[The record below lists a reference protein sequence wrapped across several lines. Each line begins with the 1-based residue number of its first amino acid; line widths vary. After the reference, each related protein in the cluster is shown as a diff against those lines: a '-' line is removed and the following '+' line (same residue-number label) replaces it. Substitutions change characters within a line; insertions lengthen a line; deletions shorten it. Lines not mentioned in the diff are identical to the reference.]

1 MRKSF
6 AVAIGTFGAFGYI
19 WAFRGVRGH
28 SGRSGSFGTFG
39 AFGGF
44 GAFWGFW
51 AAGAFGQSDVS
62 ATLPSTLPLPSTLF
76 GPSMLVGLSTLLG
89 SSTLSDYQRCLAG
102 VLGRGEFS
110 AKSTSRRTRGV
121 KGMIPIRTLEE
132 SGWREETFNCR
143 QRHLPPTRHLLPTAS
158 SSAGCGISYRLRH
171 LRKLPASPRY
181 LCRTISLH
189 P

>member
-6 AVAIGTFGAFGYI
+6 AVAIGTF
-19 WAFRGVRGH
+19 
-28 SGRSGSFGTFG
+28 
-39 AFGGF
+39 
-44 GAFWGFW
+44 
-51 AAGAFGQSDVS
+51 GAFGQSDVS

-143 QRHLPPTRHLLPTAS
+143 QRHLPPTRHLIPIAP
-158 SSAGCGISYRLRH
+158 SATGCGICYRLHH
-171 LRKLPASPRY
+171 LRQVAASAIG
-181 LCRTISLH
+181 CAICASCLH
-189 P
+189 RRVIYAELSRCTPSHKK